1 MIVEILCVGTEI
13 LLGNI
18 VNTNAKFLSEELA
31 NLGLSVF
38 FQTVVGDNPDRL
50 ESALD
55 IALNRS
61 DIVITTGGLG
71 PTQDDLTKEIIA
83 KAMGKKLVEN
93 KKAMEMLEERLRSFG
108 REITKNNY
116 KQAFLPD
123 GAIPM
128 YNNNG
133 TAPGAI
139 IESNGKTVIM
149 MPGPPSE
156 MTLMFKESVYPYLK
170 RFSDDVI
177 VSKTVKMIGIGESRM
192 ADMADD
198 LIASENPTVA
208 PYAKPFECQLRVTA
222 KAKNEE
228 EAKKLID
235 PMIDKINERFSEY
248 IYSYNAE
255 ESLEEAVVKALV
267 NKKLHISFAE
277 SCTGGMLVSAIINVP
292 GSSSVINESFVTY
305 ANEAKEKRLGVS
317 HDAIMKYGVVSEEV
331 AKQMAEG
338 VALVSGA
345 DIGVGITGIAGPDG
359 GTDKKPVGLVYIGL
373 YYKGNTVV
381 KKLTRKGNRLTI
393 RQGTVMAAL
402 DMIRR
407 TIA

>member
-393 RQGTVMAAL
+393 RQGTVMTAL